1 MNTIENYD
9 KTKAIVYVDGS
20 IAESKTKQAFVNSL
34 CFYEDYSLV
43 LYSNNGIKVFTR
55 EEALSQIITVEMIDF
70 PLTTLQEEYEDEFG
84 SVDSNIIVM
93 FYKRI
98 KSQAL
103 QLKVSVQPL
112 GPSLLLIL
120 FFIIKGNN
128 RRTFKISKTKR
139 S

>member
-1 MNTIENYD
+1 LNTIENYD
-9 KTKAIVYVDGS
+9 KTKAIVYLDGS
-20 IAESKTKQAFVNSL
+20 IAESKTKQSVVNSL

-43 LYSNNGIKVFTR
+43 LYSQNGVKVFTR

-112 GPSLLLIL
+112 ESSLLLIL
-120 FFIIKGNN
+120 FL
-128 RRTFKISKTKR
+128 
-139 S
+139 